1 MVDVECPV
9 YSLRAF
15 VAITDWDWFSHLSQG
30 KPPDEVNYRSQ
41 NRNQQ
46 EIERRIRQWSRILL
60 TARGGAIAL
69 PEAEELRP
77 ATDMLEWH
85 NRRIFH
91 A

>member
-1 MVDVECPV
+1 MKLTTDHKIEISKRLKEEFDNGREY
-9 YSLRAF
+9 YSL
-15 VAITDWDWFSHLSQG
+15 H
-30 KPPDEVNYRSQ
+30 
-41 NRNQQ
+41 
-46 EIERRIRQWSRILL
+46 
-60 TARGGAIAL
+60 GGAIAL